1 MAEFRN
7 RDKLKFEDIA
17 NTDRL
22 TLLGLPIVA
31 FQVDKE
37 QWIQS
42 GEYISGIPSFSLKIS
57 KDLSFVAYKM
67 GVQCTI
73 KSLSKN
79 RITRLDSWSRLEEAL
94 RFWKNS

>member
-7 RDKLKFEDIA
+7 RHKLKFEDIA

-22 TLLGLPIVA
+22 TLLSLLIVA

-42 GEYISGIPSFSLKIS
+42 GEYISGILLFSLKIS
-57 KDLSFVAYKM
+57 KDLSY
-67 GVQCTI
+67 
-73 KSLSKN
+73 SLRTKLVFN
-79 RITRLDSWSRLEEAL
+79 VP
-94 RFWKNS
+94 